1 MRKTLLY
8 CTVAMTLL
16 AACSGSGLFEK
27 EKKYTPLYVYYNPL
41 AQIFPVMDTDFP
53 ESDYPDFINYPND
66 RVKHGL
72 RNNVSLVR
80 YAFYNNNGGAE
91 YLFDTEGKL
100 KQVSSFLDKA
110 RKHIELREFRYDDAG
125 RLVGVYRNSHKDKW
139 ASNRQKFEY
148 DTAGRL
154 VRREGGMLWA
164 HQIYSYYETGIL
176 KDITPQYFN
185 DFYSDTKGKME
196 FNESGNLVRMEAH
209 MTSNPFMSAAAGRY
223 DGLPNICTYT
233 YTDGLC
239 TEKLER
245 IVSKKDTIVCRNL
258 YTYNDKGDLTSWEYS
273 GGLYQTNP
281 KDRNRYVFSNII
293 DLKIAFEYEYDNHD
307 NWTTMRVILPENY
320 DQLKYLKRY
329 YAAYLTFIEGKKR
342 IDPNEKPIMTYHR
355 HIEYQAFSAEEERE
369 LKKKDAPKFTA
380 VQGYGL
386 YGDVKSVSDSRFVIL
401 FDEYGNITKRTWID
415 YEETNEFSYESS
427 TRYMRSGVGPFRITC
442 EGNLRKEEDEGKI
455 MGTEEYEFDKKG
467 RVVRHDYADANG
479 MCPINE
485 TYTYNGREKFPV
497 TMIYKYSYEEGQDV
511 ATCMY
516 TYIETDKQGNW
527 TKRKVNRTWECVEYF
542 FDGEKDTSRT
552 MTKTDPEFTETRT
565 ISYY

>member
-1 MRKTLLY
+1 MKKTLLI
-8 CTVAMTLL
+8 CAITLL
-16 AACSGSGLFEK
+16 AACSGGGLFEK

-41 AQIFPVMDTDFP
+41 AQIFPVMHTDFP

-72 RNNVSLVR
+72 HNNVSLVR

-125 RLVGVYRNSHKDKW
+125 RLVGVYRNSHEDKW

-176 KDITPQYFN
+176 KEITPQYFN

-239 TEKLER
+239 TEKVER
-245 IVSKKDTIVCRNL
+245 IVLKKDTIVCRNL

-329 YAAYLTFIEGKKR
+329 YAEYLTFIEGKKR

-355 HIEYQAFSAEEERE
+355 HIEYQDSSTEEEQE

-380 VQGYGL
+380 VQGRGL
-386 YGDVKSVSDSRFVIL
+386 YGDVKSVTAGEYTVN
-401 FDEYGNITKRTWID
+401 FDEYGNVIGETWSSGGINIYD
-415 YEETNEFSYESS
+415 YESPLRYALRSETGPFI
-427 TRYMRSGVGPFRITC
+427 GPFRITC
-442 EGNLRKEEDEGKI
+442 EENVRKEEDEKGI
-455 MGTEEYEFDKKG
+455 EGTTEYEFDNRG
-467 RVVRHDYADANG
+467 RVIRYRHFSG
-479 MCPINE
+479 MMPVE
-485 TYTYNGREKFPV
+485 EYFAYDGRDKLPE
-497 TMIYKYSYEEGQDV
+497 TMITRASYEEGEDV
-511 ATCMY
+511 TKYKY
-516 TYIETDKQGNW
+516 TYLETDKQGNW
-527 TKRKVNRTWECVEYF
+527 TKRKAVRTVESTVY
-542 FDGEKDTSRT
+542 DAMTGKETTSV
-552 MTKTDPEFTETRT
+552 KTDSEFTETRT